1 MRGTTDTAAA
11 IEYVVDRIFQPEFGD
26 RPSVPNYAI
35 IITDGGSNDKERTFR
50 VSVRAC
56 RQVCTTRR
64 TVSNM
69 YFENGENVTEKL

>member
-11 IEYVVDRIFQPEFGD
+11 IEYVVDRIFQPQFGD

-56 RQVCTTRR
+56 RCVHDSEQWVRAC
-64 TVSNM
+64 
-69 YFENGENVTEKL
+69 